1 VTLPMLAPSILFIS
15 VVLTTRALQTY
26 GEVALLTGGGPEP
39 EKSTT
44 TIPYLIYGE
53 LHHQP
58 ATSASS
64 PPRQCCCSSSR
75 WCSPWC
81 SSGASRSGCTMATDT
96 VRGVRKLGRYSLLV
110 FVAVVVL
117 FPIYAVLLQSLK
129 SGPDAFDH
137 PRSLLPVDLT
147 FSTIRDAWTHRRPR
161 PTADQQP
168 VRLGGRHRR
177 RHRHQPARCLRL
189 RVPRVPLQGPQSS
202 SFYLA
207 TMLVPAEVTVVFNQ
221 RTADSWGW
229 INTYQ
234 GLIVPSLASTFG
246 VFLVRQVFLQLP
258 RELREAAALDGVGHL
273 RFLWEVAAPL
283 SRPTLGAL
291 GLFTFLG
298 TWNAY
303 LWPSQVIRGDRAHE
317 TIQIGLDRLQAR
329 NDISRLNLVTG
340 GLVVAAL
347 PIFILLV
354 AFQRQLVRGLTAG
367 AVKG

>member
-1 VTLPMLAPSILFIS
+1 
-15 VVLTTRALQTY
+15 
-26 GEVALLTGGGPEP
+26 
-39 EKSTT
+39 
-44 TIPYLIYGE
+44 
-53 LHHQP
+53 
-58 ATSASS
+58 
-64 PPRQCCCSSSR
+64 
-75 WCSPWC
+75 
-81 SSGASRSGCTMATDT
+81 MATDIAAVNT
-96 VRGVRKLGRYSLLV
+96 TRGLRKVGRYSLLV
-110 FVAVVVL
+110 FVAIVVL
-117 FPIYAVLLQSLK
+117 FPIYAVLLQALK
-129 SGPDAFDH
+129 SGPDSLDH

-147 FSTIRDAWTHRRPR
+147 FSTISEAWTQG
-161 PTADQQP
+161 DLG
-168 VRLGGRHRR
+168 RLLMNSLFVSVMVTLGVIVTSLLAAYAFAFLEF
-177 RHRHQPARCLRL
+177 PFK
-189 RVPRVPLQGPQSS
+189 GPIFV
-202 SFYLA
+202 FYIA
-207 TMLVPAEVTVVFNQ
+207 TMLVPGEVTVVFNQ
-221 RTADSWGW
+221 RTADSLGW
-229 INTYQ
+229 INSYQ

-258 RELREAAALDGVGHL
+258 HELREAASLDCVGHL

-317 TIQIGLDRLQAR
+317 TIQIGLDRLKS

-354 AFQRQLVRGLTAG
+354 VFQRQLVRGLTAG

>member
-1 VTLPMLAPSILFIS
+1 
-15 VVLTTRALQTY
+15 
-26 GEVALLTGGGPEP
+26 
-39 EKSTT
+39 
-44 TIPYLIYGE
+44 
-53 LHHQP
+53 
-58 ATSASS
+58 
-64 PPRQCCCSSSR
+64 
-75 WCSPWC
+75 
-81 SSGASRSGCTMATDT
+81 MATDIAAVNT
-96 VRGVRKLGRYSLLV
+96 TRGLRKVGRYSLLV
-110 FVAVVVL
+110 FVAIVVL
-117 FPIYAVLLQSLK
+117 FPIYAVLLQALK
-129 SGPDAFDH
+129 SGPDSLDH

-147 FSTIRDAWTHRRPR
+147 FSTISEAWTQG
-161 PTADQQP
+161 DLG
-168 VRLGGRHRR
+168 RLLMNSLFVSVMVTLGVIVTSLLAAYAFAFLEF
-177 RHRHQPARCLRL
+177 PFK
-189 RVPRVPLQGPQSS
+189 GPIFV
-202 SFYLA
+202 FYIA
-207 TMLVPAEVTVVFNQ
+207 TMLVPGEVAVVFNQ
-221 RTADSWGW
+221 RTADSLGW
-229 INTYQ
+229 INSYQ

-258 RELREAAALDGVGHL
+258 HELREAASLDGVGHL

-317 TIQIGLDRLQAR
+317 TIQIGLDRLKS

-354 AFQRQLVRGLTAG
+354 VFQRQLVRGLTAG